1 MSSLSFQ
8 WDEEKRTANLA
19 KHGLDFRDAGRI
31 MRGPVLHRMSPRG
44 AEVRLVTVGP
54 LADKLVAIVWTP
66 RDGQVRV
73 ISMRRARREEAA
85 GYRQLYG

>member
-31 MRGPVLHRMSPRG
+31 MRGPVLHRITRG
-44 AEVRLVTVGP
+44 ARKSG
-54 LADKLVAIVWTP
+54 W
-66 RDGQVRV
+66 
-73 ISMRRARREEAA
+73 
-85 GYRQLYG
+85 